1 MLYNNRVTICTCASR
16 SFIDKEKVVK
26 VAAFLRQEGY
36 DVVVE
41 PDLCE
46 KVRERTSD
54 LPDVA
59 SSTIIACYP
68 RAIRSLFASVG
79 METSHVLDIR
89 NEGMEAILDSFGFA
103 YEVSPVEMEEEE
115 VIRQSVSS
123 FPVKIGVDAWY
134 PTLDKERCTDCGKC
148 HDFCLFG
155 VYTIEDGVVT
165 VKQPQNCKNNC
176 PACARMCPN
185 KAIIFPK
192 YEKSPINGGLKDE
205 ELAVSIDAKTVYADT
220 LRARLAQRRAG
231 VSFLKKDNQ

>member
-1 MLYNNRVTICTCASR
+1 
-16 SFIDKEKVVK
+16 
-26 VAAFLRQEGY
+26 
-36 DVVVE
+36 
-41 PDLCE
+41 
-46 KVRERTSD
+46 
-54 LPDVA
+54 
-59 SSTIIACYP
+59 
-68 RAIRSLFASVG
+68 
-79 METSHVLDIR
+79 
-89 NEGMEAILDSFGFA
+89 
-103 YEVSPVEMEEEE
+103 MEEEE
-115 VIRQSVSS
+115 VMRQSVSS